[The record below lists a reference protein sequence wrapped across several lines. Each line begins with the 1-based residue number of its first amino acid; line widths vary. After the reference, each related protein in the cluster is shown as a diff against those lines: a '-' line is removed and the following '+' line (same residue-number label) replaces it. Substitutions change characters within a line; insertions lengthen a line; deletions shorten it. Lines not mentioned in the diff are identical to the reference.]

1 LSPTTTTTISP
12 PPGNTP
18 ASDLPRS
25 LFNQNVTSWGTLP
38 NSVQLASNFI
48 SAYQTHYGSVG
59 VNTAPVYAVP
69 VGTPDV
75 PVSVRSGCGDFTG
88 STGNQVPVPTFLQL
102 NGSGDNPLI
111 LYSTSQDRLWEF
123 WQASWTGST
132 LSACWGGSAPLSTF
146 SGVFPAYYG
155 LSATGISYLATTITE
170 ADIASGTIDHAIAVI
185 LPPSNC
191 NGNIYPADR
200 GDCPNSPGQPSEG
213 SWFRFAP
220 GTQMPGGL
228 TPFAQMVFRAIST
241 YGMVVLDQG
250 GAVMLEAEQSSD
262 WKAEGHSG
270 TDPITASWQGQQEYK
285 VVAALPWGSL
295 QALNVPVSAVQ
306 QPRPSG
312 EPFYPWA
319 S

>member
-1 LSPTTTTTISP
+1 
-12 PPGNTP
+12 
-18 ASDLPRS
+18 
-25 LFNQNVTSWGTLP
+25 
-38 NSVQLASNFI
+38 
-48 SAYQTHYGSVG
+48 
-59 VNTAPVYAVP
+59 
-69 VGTPDV
+69 
-75 PVSVRSGCGDFTG
+75 
-88 STGNQVPVPTFLQL
+88 
-102 NGSGDNPLI
+102 
-111 LYSTSQDRLWEF
+111 
-123 WQASWTGST
+123 
-132 LSACWGGSAPLSTF
+132 
-146 SGVFPAYYG
+146 
-155 LSATGISYLATTITE
+155 
-170 ADIASGTIDHAIAVI
+170 
-185 LPPSNC
+185 
-191 NGNIYPADR
+191 
-200 GDCPNSPGQPSEG
+200 
-213 SWFRFAP
+213 
-220 GTQMPGGL
+220 MPGGL